1 MPVPPSSAVPVRLT
15 CTGAADAGN
24 AARLRRVLQ
33 SWLQE
38 VTESSVE
45 TSHIVLGVYEALAN
59 CAEHAYRTSPAGG
72 TMKMQVSYDADAQSL
87 SVCVSDRGSWRTPSW
102 HRFDDSQASR
112 GITLMHAL
120 ADHCT
125 VTTRRDGTTVCLDYS
140 IAPQPRGDGS
150 TQGAT
155 PGRGRRSTNCGCH
168 FIAV

>member
-1 MPVPPSSAVPVRLT
+1 MRLT
-15 CTGAADAGN
+15 CTGTADADN
-24 AARLRRVLQ
+24 AARLRRALQ
-33 SWLQE
+33 DWLQE
-38 VTESSVE
+38 VTGPSVE

-72 TMKMQVSYDADAQSL
+72 TMKMQVSYDAGAQSL
-87 SVCVSDRGSWRTPSW
+87 SVCVSDRGSWRPPAW
-102 HRFDDSQASR
+102 HRFDDPQASR

-140 IAPQPRGDGS
+140 IAPQPRGEAS
-150 TQGAT
+150 TRDAI
-155 PGRGRRSTNCGCH
+155 PGRGLRSNNYGCH